1 MTDPRR
7 FGKYS
12 KIIREK
18 DEAFQALT
26 KQMERIL
33 GIKDDEIAELRE
45 KLKIMEAAAAVGIIR
60 LGGAPQES
68 NHG

>member
-1 MTDPRR
+1 MTEPRR

-18 DEAFQALT
+18 DDAFEALT
-26 KQMERIL
+26 EQMERIV

-45 KLKIMEAAAAVGIIR
+45 KLKIMEASAGVGITR
-60 LGGAPQES
+60 LG
-68 NHG
+68 